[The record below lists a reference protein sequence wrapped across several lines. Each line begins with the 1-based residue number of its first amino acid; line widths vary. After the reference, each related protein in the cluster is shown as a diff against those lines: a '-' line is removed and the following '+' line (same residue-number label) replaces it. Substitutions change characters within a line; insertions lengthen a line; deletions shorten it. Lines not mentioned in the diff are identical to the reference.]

1 MSGDYNMPPPGALLS
16 VTECSHGPE
25 LAALRGRVAELS
37 KENDFL
43 RAVVGNSDKACVYC
57 GLGADE
63 QGKCAS
69 GFPGCSRGD
78 DQMLCR
84 EVGVALERD
93 ELRAEVER
101 LAECEADARRYRW
114 LRTERYMFREG
125 AVVTCDSQPEKV
137 ALWVKCPV
145 TNDAREVDAAID
157 AAMAGEKDGE
167 T

>member
-1 MSGDYNMPPPGALLS
+1 MNTIEPYKEAPPETLEEFVQRCRIAYRSIHNVPRHYAAVSAL
-16 VTECSHGPE
+16 
-25 LAALRGRVAELS
+25 
-37 KENDFL
+37 
-43 RAVVGNSDKACVYC
+43 
-57 GLGADE
+57 AD
-63 QGKCAS
+63 QCDA
-69 GFPGCSRGD
+69 
-78 DQMLCR
+78 
-84 EVGVALERD
+84 
-93 ELRAEVER
+93 LRAEVER

-157 AAMAGEKDGE
+157 AAMAGENEGE